1 MAEAAIICIGAMLTV
16 LAGGTTRALVEAIQ
30 PPKHATMKAPTAI
43 KPNLRMRSSRPFQ
56 IEPRVRLR
64 TREEPTGI
72 VLPRM

>member
-1 MAEAAIICIGAMLTV
+1 
-16 LAGGTTRALVEAIQ
+16 
-30 PPKHATMKAPTAI
+30 
-43 KPNLRMRSSRPFQ
+43 MRRSRPFQ